1 MNKNA
6 EEPGIDRAHAGR
18 ATSLRIAYLAPTALL
33 DSASGAAQS
42 LSTMLAALVR
52 SGQQCFSLSATCF
65 DSPHGEG
72 LMDHLASHGLQPRGR
87 VPGGGMVVWQ
97 GQKQGVRHSMMYVHS
112 QKRMEMTAREEMHFR
127 DLAEDWLA
135 RVQPDVVIVCGGLPL
150 DLELQRM
157 ARRAGAI
164 IAFYLANPR
173 YRRISSFESVD
184 LVLAN
189 SGGTANLYQRRLG
202 LASVNIGLFVDPQPL
217 LVAPR
222 SRDFVSFVNPMPE
235 KGVTLFLKLVQRA
248 RSDCPTMRF
257 LVVESRAR
265 IATALERMGLP
276 QSTLKQVTLLPCQ
289 SDLREVYRQTRILL
303 MPSFWFEAAGR
314 LLIEATANG
323 IPVIATNRGGIPE
336 TLAGGG
342 VLLDI
347 PEACTRDHWHV
358 PSDDELAPWW
368 NALMKLWQDPV
379 ALQRQE
385 GLALESA
392 RRHSLEAKTQALLGL
407 FRKTLTNKKSI
418 S

>member
-1 MNKNA
+1 M
-6 EEPGIDRAHAGR
+6 GINPKP
-18 ATSLRIAYLAPTALL
+18 LRIAYLAPTALL

-52 SGQQCFSLSATCF
+52 SGQQCFALSATCF
-65 DSPHGEG
+65 DSPHGEA
-72 LMDHLASHGLQPRGR
+72 LMDQLARHGLEPKGR

-97 GQKQGVRHSMMYVHS
+97 GETQGVRQSMMYVHS

-135 RVQPDVVIVCGGLPL
+135 RIKPDIVIVCGGLPL

-157 ARRAGAI
+157 ARRAGAVV
-164 IAFYLANPR
+164 AFYLANPR

-189 SGGTANLYQRRLG
+189 SGGTANLYQQRLG

-222 SRDFVSFVNPMPE
+222 SRDFVAFVNPMPE

-248 RSDCPTMRF
+248 RSECPTMRF

-265 IATALERMGLP
+265 IAVAMERMGLP